1 MQDGFG
7 DAMHREN
14 YRKLIEETEASPDY
28 WIEVTTGDFTDEI
41 VRVMQERNLSRA
53 DLARALNT
61 SPAYV
66 TKILRGNAN
75 LTLRSMAK
83 LALALGMKVRL
94 HLAPVESTSQRTD
107 TKLRRG

>member
-1 MQDGFG
+1 M
-7 DAMHREN
+7 RYEN
-14 YRKLIEETEASPDY
+14 YRKLIEETETSPDY
-28 WIEVTTGDFTDEI
+28 WKEVTTGDFTDEI
-41 VRVMQERNLSRA
+41 VRVMHEREISRA

-83 LALALGMKVRL
+83 VALALGMKVRL
-94 HLAPVESTSQRTD
+94 HLAPVGSTEH
-107 TKLRRG
+107 K